1 MEAGAFIFNHYA
13 YNRENGMLTLDYAF
27 ENGLAFRETI
37 AFPLPSHPPSTTQLG
52 EAANAALDSCFR
64 LIFLLA
70 GVSYYKAFVPENL
83 ICRAFTL
90 DPVTAGFVEKVYRHG
105 LGEFAYRNGIDLTD
119 RIKITTEAV
128 DSPIAHPVPLTAR
141 PLVPVG
147 GGKDS
152 IVTIEALKA
161 KGFAP
166 VLFAL
171 GPDAP
176 LPAPIRDTIAA
187 SGLPFLKVTRTLSP
201 ALIEANKNGA
211 LNGHVPITA
220 ILSVIAMTT
229 ALMHGLDS
237 VVMSNE
243 HSADAPNLMVNGQE
257 INHQYSKSFAFEKD
271 LAAYTRAHI
280 TPSLRYFSLLRPM
293 TEAAI
298 ARRFAQSAVYD
309 HVFRSCN
316 TSFRQDAA
324 TRASHWCCA
333 CPKCRFVFLALANF
347 MDKERLLGIFGVNM
361 LDDETQT
368 DGFAALCGLDT
379 HKPFECVG
387 TVQESALLMAFLV
400 RQTAWQ
406 NDRVVITLAPR
417 LPPFNEA
424 AYQALFAPQ
433 GTCALP
439 PPYDEVLHAG
449 A

>member
-1 MEAGAFIFNHYA
+1 MEAGAFIFESYA
-13 YNRENGMLTLDYAF
+13 YDRESGVLTLGYAY
-27 ENGLAFRETI
+27 ENGLAFKETI
-37 AFPLPSHPPSTTQLG
+37 AFPPPAAPLD
-52 EAANAALDSCFR
+52 EATSAALDSCFR

-70 GVSYYKAFVPENL
+70 GVSYYKATVPERL
-83 ICRAFTL
+83 LCRAFAL
-90 DPVTAGFVEKVYRHG
+90 DPNTASFIEKVYRHG
-105 LGEFAYRNGIDLTD
+105 LGEFAYRNGLSLKDK
-119 RIKITTEAV
+119 IKMAAEV
-128 DSPIAHPVPLTAR
+128 LDPPIARPVALNAR

-161 KGFAP
+161 KGFTP

-176 LPAPIRDTIAA
+176 LPAPIRETIAV
-187 SGLPFLKVTRTLSP
+187 SGLPFIKVTRTLSP
-201 ALIEANKNGA
+201 ALLEANKNGA
-211 LNGHVPITA
+211 FNGHVPITA
-220 ILSVIAMTT
+220 ILSAIAMAT
-229 ALMHGLDS
+229 AIMNGMDA

-243 HSADAPNLMVNGQE
+243 HSADAPNLTHDGQE

-271 LAAYTRAHI
+271 LAAYAHAHI
-280 TPSLRYFSLLRPM
+280 TPSLRYFSLLRPL

-298 ARRFAQSAVYD
+298 ARRFARSEAYD

-316 TSFRQDAA
+316 ASFRQDAA

-347 MDKERLLGIFGVNM
+347 MDKERLLGIFGANM

-368 DGFAALCGLDT
+368 DGFAALCGHDA

-387 TVQESALLMAFLV
+387 TVQESALLLAFLAQQDSWKNDSVV
-400 RQTAWQ
+400 RA
-406 NDRVVITLAPR
+406 LAPR
-417 LPPFNEA
+417 LPAFSEA
-424 AYQALFAPQ
+424 AYQALFLPQ
-433 GTCALP
+433 EGSALP
-439 PPYDEVLHAG
+439 PPYDEVIHAG